1 MATRTVPARGRTY
14 GGLRSSERKDRR
26 RQAFLDAGLTIF
38 GTSGFRTATVRGLC
52 KQAGL
57 ATRYF
62 YESFADMEALLA
74 AVFDACVED
83 FRRRVA
89 ATFGEPELAA
99 DPEAMIEAGL
109 KCFFA
114 WVEDPRVARVCWREV
129 VGVSRELDQR
139 SRKSLQSFAPTL
151 LELTRWAFPSWKID
165 DAEAQVVAVA
175 VTGALSQAALRW
187 HQDRR
192 KLPCATMIAATS
204 RLLRGIMLTI
214 EADLAASRVPD
225 RSAGRR

>member
-1 MATRTVPARGRTY
+1 MATRAEPARGRTY
-14 GGLRSSERKDRR
+14 GGLPSSERRDRR
-26 RQAFLDAGLTIF
+26 REAFLDAGLTVF

-62 YESFADMEALLA
+62 YESFADMEAVLA
-74 AVFDACVED
+74 AVFDSCVED

-89 ATFGEPELAA
+89 VTFGAPNLAA

-109 KCFFA
+109 ACFFA

-151 LELTRWAFPSWKID
+151 VDLTRSVFPEWKID
-165 DAEAQVVAVA
+165 DAEVQVLAVA

-187 HQDRR
+187 HQDKRR
-192 KLPCATMIAATS
+192 LPRATMIAATS
-204 RLLRGIMLTI
+204 RILRGLRLTI
-214 EADLAASRVPD
+214 EADLAASRATG
-225 RSAGRR
+225 RSSGRA